1 MLKIQTEERET
12 RLLTMTVEVAPE
24 RLESARRAAAR
35 RLSQR
40 VEIPGFRKGK
50 APFEIVRR
58 QFGDGALNEEALE
71 NLGQEVYK
79 EALEEGDIDPILPG
93 SLEDVKFD
101 PLVLTYSV
109 PLRPS
114 VDLGDYRSIRLEF
127 QPEVVSE
134 ERFQEELEHL
144 REHQAVLDPVE
155 RPAVLGDVVVANV
168 SGQLI
173 SESAP
178 AEQDYLLD
186 DRSVSVI
193 VEEGLKWP
201 VPGFA
206 AHLVGMSAG
215 EHKSVDY
222 TFPEDYANEELRGKP
237 ARFNVQVLEVKSRY
251 LPEWSDNLAQAIGDY
266 ETLLDLRL
274 KLRAQLQEQAN
285 REAEGKYAS
294 EVFDQVVAGAKVE
307 FPRALLEEEVR
318 GLVEDLDVRLKEQGL
333 KLEDYL
339 KLQNKSRE
347 ELALELEPDARRRLT
362 RSLVLY
368 RVMEVENISVDDSDL
383 DQRAEALSGIVQ
395 QTPERV
401 KQLLL
406 SDRYRP
412 GIVMDLLRSRTLER
426 LAAIARGENPEIE
439 PAAEE
444 APPLMEGL
452 SQVPEPPAEPATAAE
467 PAS

>member
-24 RLESARRAAAR
+24 RLETARRAAAR

-40 VEIPGFRKGK
+40 VEVPGFRKGK
-50 APFEIVRR
+50 APFEIMRR

-71 NLGQEVYK
+71 NLGQEIYK
-79 EALEEGDIDPILPG
+79 EALQQGDIDPVLPG

-101 PLVLTYSV
+101 PLVLSYII

-114 VDLGDYRSIRLEF
+114 VDLGDYRSIRLESH
-127 QPEVVSE
+127 PEIVSE
-134 ERFQEELEHL
+134 EKFREELENL

-155 RPAVLGDVVVANV
+155 RPALRGDVVVVNV
-168 SGQLI
+168 SGRLT
-173 SESAP
+173 SEAASP
-178 AEQDYLLD
+178 EDDFLLD

-193 VEEGLKWP
+193 VEEELLWP

-206 AHLVGMSAG
+206 AHLTGMSAG

-222 TFPEDYANEELRGKP
+222 TFPEDYANAGLQGKP
-237 ARFNVQVLEVKSRY
+237 AQFNIEVLEVKSRY

-274 KLRAQLQEQAN
+274 KLREQLQEQAN

-294 EVFDQVVAGAKVE
+294 QVFDQVVAGARVE
-307 FPRALLEEEVR
+307 FPRALLEEEAQD
-318 GLVEDLDVRLKEQGL
+318 LVGDLDVRLKEQGL
-333 KLEDYL
+333 KLEDVL

-347 ELALELEPDARRRLT
+347 DMARELVPDAHQRLT
-362 RSLVLY
+362 RNLVLY
-368 RVMEVENISVDDSDL
+368 RVMELENVAVNDSDL
-383 DQRAEALSGIVQ
+383 DERAEAMSGVVQ
-395 QTPERV
+395 QNKDRI
-401 KQLLL
+401 KKLLL

-412 GIVMDLLRSRTLER
+412 GIVMDILRARTLER
-426 LAAIARGENPEIE
+426 LAAIARGESPEIE

-444 APPLMEGL
+444 APPLMEEP
-452 SQVPEPPAEPATAAE
+452 SPVP
-467 PAS
+467 